1 MKPLFS
7 PRCDLLGWID
17 PGAAIFD
24 TEMNYVA
31 FVADGHAWSPLDC
44 NWLGSV
50 DVLTVFDRSGR
61 AVAWNPGVPCPA
73 FPAGTHRTPH
83 ASQDADATQTAL
95 AAGAPAVPENA
106 PDGMV
111 ALTFEE
117 WLGRSRPGL
126 GSECRRDAVRLMD
139 AGNEKSRNRLRQS
152 LLCGS
157 PV

>member
-24 TEMNYVA
+24 AEMNYVA

-61 AVAWNPGVPCPA
+61 AVAWNPERPLSGLTPQAPIGRPMRPKTPMRPKRPLQPVRPL
-73 FPAGTHRTPH
+73 FPKTP
-83 ASQDADATQTAL
+83 
-95 AAGAPAVPENA
+95 
-106 PDGMV
+106 
-111 ALTFEE
+111 LTGWSPLSFEE
-117 WLGRSRPGL
+117 WLGRSL
-126 GSECRRDAVRLMD
+126 
-139 AGNEKSRNRLRQS
+139 AGPEKNARETPST
-152 LLCGS
+152 
-157 PV
+157 